1 MKLSTIELSSFSI
14 SFLKDFL
21 KKRLMRFALMEKKL
35 VRMKI
40 SSSNFHSMKRPHI
53 SSTMPCSML
62 GISFRWVNLRFKK
75 FLVSAEAE
83 RLRIFLLGSTL
94 KRLRYFNV
102 LRKQDIVSVICAV
115 LSMSKTREV
124 LL

>member
-83 RLRIFLLGSTL
+83 RLRILLLGSTL

>member
-14 SFLKDFL
+14 SFYKDFL

-40 SSSNFHSMKRPHI
+40 SSSNFHAMKRPHI

-83 RLRIFLLGSTL
+83 DN
-94 KRLRYFNV
+94 YFNV
-102 LRKQDIVSVICAV
+102 KVPLKSLRLFNGTRKQDIVSVICAV
-115 LSMSKTREV
+115 QSMSKTREV

>member
-14 SFLKDFL
+14 SFLRDLL

-40 SSSNFHSMKRPHI
+40 SSRNFHSMKRPHI

-83 RLRIFLLGSTL
+83 DHC
-94 KRLRYFNV
+94 FNV
-102 LRKQDIVSVICAV
+102 KVPLKSLRLFNGTRKQDIVSVICAV
-115 LSMSKTREV
+115 QSMSKTREV

>member
-83 RLRIFLLGSTL
+83 RLQIFLCRSTL

>member
-83 RLRIFLLGSTL
+83 RPQIFLCRSTL

-102 LRKQDIVSVICAV
+102 LWKQDIVSVICAV

>member
-83 RLRIFLLGSTL
+83 DNC
-94 KRLRYFNV
+94 FNV
-102 LRKQDIVSVICAV
+102 KVPLKSLRLFNGTRKQDIVSVICAV
-115 LSMSKTREV
+115 QSMSKTREV

>member
-83 RLRIFLLGSTL
+83 RPKIFLGRSTL

-115 LSMSKTREV
+115 LGMSKTREV

>member
-83 RLRIFLLGSTL
+83 VVSFKPEDPLLHNGSW
-94 KRLRYFNV
+94 R
-102 LRKQDIVSVICAV
+102 QDIVSVICAV
-115 LSMSKTREV
+115 QSMSKTREV

>member
-14 SFLKDFL
+14 SFLRDLL

-40 SSSNFHSMKRPHI
+40 SSRNFHSMKRPHI

-83 RLRIFLLGSTL
+83 DLIFSVKDLF
-94 KRLRYFNV
+94 KRLRP
-102 LRKQDIVSVICAV
+102 LKKSWKQDIVSVICAV
-115 LSMSKTREV
+115 QSMSKTREV

>member
-83 RLRIFLLGSTL
+83 RLQIFLCRSTL
-94 KRLRYFNV
+94 KRLRNFNV

-115 LSMSKTREV
+115 LGMSKTREV

>member
-83 RLRIFLLGSTL
+83 DKFSMEDLF
-94 KRLRYFNV
+94 KRLRP
-102 LRKQDIVSVICAV
+102 LKKSWKQDIVSVICAV
-115 LSMSKTREV
+115 QSMSKTREV